1 MDWCK
6 WRRPNY
12 LGYPGAD
19 RWTNRNSDTFG
30 HLPWTADYV
39 RKLPSLGSKMKEMR
53 TFCMSRTAERVKLG
67 NNSTKDLFYYLV
79 SSDFDHSAPDRC
91 LTPL

>member
-6 WRRPNY
+6 WRRSIY
-12 LGYPGAD
+12 LGYSGAD
-19 RWTNRNSDTFG
+19 RWTNSNSDTFG

-53 TFCMSRTAERVKLG
+53 TFCIRRTAERVKLG

-79 SSDFDHSAPDRC
+79 SSDFDQPVPDRC